1 MSWAYVLPIMML
13 LCSNVFM
20 TFAWYGQLRFPG
32 VALWIVI
39 PVSWGI
45 AFFEYCLAVPA
56 NRIGYTVY
64 SGAQLKVIQE
74 IITISVFAVFA
85 VLYLGESIRWNHVA
99 ALGCLVLAAF
109 FTFHRWS

>member
-1 MSWAYVLPIMML
+1 MSLLVIVL
-13 LCSNVFM
+13 
-20 TFAWYGQLRFPG
+20 
-32 VALWIVI
+32 
-39 PVSWGI
+39 VSWGI
-45 AFFEYCLAVPA
+45 AFVEYCFAVPA

-74 IITISVFAVFA
+74 IITIAVFAVFA

-99 ALGCLVLAAF
+99 AFGCLVMAAF